1 MSSPASVLLR
11 TAFHRLRIG
20 GLALAVALMGV
31 SGAQAETYR
40 LGVQDKLKIHVSE
53 WPALTGD
60 FTVGADGQ
68 VSLPI
73 VGEIQAMGLLTGEL
87 AATISRRL
95 QEKGGLKDPP
105 DTAVDIASYRPFYIL
120 GQVAQPGEYSY
131 RPGMVVLNALS
142 LAGGLYRSVRG
153 GEWALDASAI
163 NSVGQLALLKSRKFD
178 LEAER
183 QRLTLEAAGDTVFP
197 SPPATAAVEFVR
209 AMSGQKL
216 LFDVRLQRFLEQKRA
231 LEASK
236 DVHTREVASLE
247 AQIAVGKENIDAAK
261 KELENVRSL
270 TQRGLASNR
279 LYPMERTLS
288 EVRNE
293 LGDLEIKR
301 LRAEKDLNEVTGQLA
316 ELEGTR
322 KSDAIGGLQSIKSQ
336 LLDIDK
342 QENSLKSLL
351 QSASNYSADLAQD
364 ESEEATP
371 ILSYTIVR
379 LQGDATVQIDASEV
393 TRVLP
398 GDIVKVE
405 RVLPKSQATT
415 GSVPRPDVN

>member
-1 MSSPASVLLR
+1 MSRSISAFLPTALR
-11 TAFHRLRIG
+11 RLRIG
-20 GLALAVALMGV
+20 GLALAVALLGV
-31 SGAQAETYR
+31 SGAQAEIYR
-40 LGVQDKLKIHVSE
+40 LGIQDKLKIHVSE
-53 WPALTGD
+53 WPALTGE

-73 VGEIQAMGLLTGEL
+73 VGEIKASGLLTGEL

-95 QEKGGLKDPP
+95 QEKAVLKDPP

-120 GQVAQPGEYSY
+120 GQVATPGEYSY

-163 NSVGQLALLKSRKFD
+163 NSVGQLSLLKSRKLD

-183 QRLTLEAAGDTVFP
+183 QRLTLEAAGETVFP
-197 SPPATAAVEFVR
+197 SPPANAPVEFVR

-216 LFDVRLQRFLEQKRA
+216 LFDVRLQRFLDQKRA
-231 LEASK
+231 LEASR
-236 DVHTREVASLE
+236 DIHTREVSSLD
-247 AQIAVGKENIDAAK
+247 AQIAVGKENINAAK

-279 LYPMERTLS
+279 LYPMERILS

-293 LGDLEIKR
+293 LGDLEIRR
-301 LRAEKDLNEVTGQLA
+301 LRAEKDLNEVTGQLM

-322 KSDAIGGLQSIKSQ
+322 RSDAMGGLQSIKTQ
-336 LLDIDK
+336 LAEIDK
-342 QENSLKSLL
+342 QESSLKSLL

-364 ESEEATP
+364 ETEEATP
-371 ILSYTIVR
+371 VLTYTIVR
-379 LQGDATVQIDASEV
+379 LQGDATVQIEASEV

-405 RVLPKSQATT
+405 RVLPAAKPAPAD
-415 GSVPRPDVN
+415 GPRAKVN

>member
-1 MSSPASVLLR
+1 MSSPTSASFATTLR
-11 TAFHRLRIG
+11 RLTVS
-20 GLALAVALMGV
+20 GLALAVSFLGV
-31 SGAQAETYR
+31 TGAQAETYR

-53 WPALTGD
+53 WPALTGE

-73 VGEIQAMGLLTGEL
+73 VGEIKAMGLLTGEL

-95 QEKGGLKDPP
+95 QEKGALKDPP

-120 GQVAQPGEYSY
+120 GQVATPGEYSY

-163 NSVGQLALLKSRKFD
+163 NSVGQLSLLKSRKLD

-197 SPPATAAVEFVR
+197 SPPPNAPVEFVR

-216 LFDVRLQRFLEQKRA
+216 LFDVRLQRFQDQKRA

-236 DVHTREVASLE
+236 EIHTREVNSL
-247 AQIAVGKENIDAAK
+247 ADQIAVGKDNIEAAK
-261 KELENVRSL
+261 VELENVRSL
-270 TQRGLASNR
+270 TKRGLASNR

-293 LGDLEIKR
+293 LGDLEIRR
-301 LRAEKDLNEVTGQLA
+301 LRAEKDLNEVTGQLV

-322 KSDAIGGLQSIKSQ
+322 KSDAMGGLQSIKSQ
-336 LLDIDK
+336 LLEIEK
-342 QENSLKSLL
+342 QEGSLKSLL

-371 ILSYTIVR
+371 VLTYTIVR
-379 LQGDATVQIDASEV
+379 LQGDATVQIEASEV

-405 RVLPKSQATT
+405 RVLPKTQSASITT
-415 GSVPRPDVN
+415 PPAGSN